1 MKMGD
6 RRQSDRADRDCLG
19 RLARGDADA
28 LDELYRRHSTTAW
41 RHALW
46 VTGSPAD
53 ADDVLQT
60 VFVRLA
66 GGGVDLLSV
75 RSLRAYLGSMV
86 RHEALRVSRRAAE
99 GPAETG
105 IDPDA
110 LLGDAPSGELAAER
124 TLLAARIA
132 ELPADQREALVLR
145 VYGGFTFREIGRA
158 AGVSTFTAASRFRLA
173 LGRLRKALGG
183 DR

>member
-1 MKMGD
+1 MGD
-6 RRQSDRADRDCLG
+6 RRQSDRADRACLG

-46 VTGSPAD
+46 VTRSAAD
-53 ADDVLQT
+53 ADDVVQT

-66 GGGVDLLSV
+66 GGGVDLLGI

-86 RHEALRVSRRAAE
+86 HHEATRIARRGDE
-99 GPAETG
+99 GRAVDG
-105 IDPDA
+105 VDPDA
-110 LLGDAPSGELAAER
+110 LVGDDSSGELEAER
-124 TLLAARIA
+124 VLLAARIA
-132 ELPADQREALVLR
+132 ELPADQREVLVLR
-145 VYGGFTFREIGRA
+145 AYGGFSFREIGRA
-158 AGVSTFTAASRFRLA
+158 VGVSTFTAASRWRLA
-173 LGRLRKALGG
+173 LGRLRQALLGG

>member
-6 RRQSDRADRDCLG
+6 RRRSDRADRACLG

-28 LDELYRRHSTTAW
+28 LEQLYRRHSTTAW

-46 VTGSPAD
+46 ITRSAAD

-66 GGGVDLLSV
+66 AGGVDLLGV
-75 RSLRAYLGSMV
+75 RSFRAYLGSMV
-86 RHEALRVSRRAAE
+86 HHEAIRVSRRRDDGRAVA
-99 GPAETG
+99 GV
-105 IDPDA
+105 DPDA
-110 LLGDAPSGELAAER
+110 LLGDDPSGDLAAER
-124 TLLAARIA
+124 TLLARRIA
-132 ELPADQREALVLR
+132 ELPADQREVLLLR
-145 VYGGFTFREIGRA
+145 AYGGFSFREIGRA
-158 AGVSTFTAASRFRLA
+158 LGLSTFTAASRWRLA

-183 DR
+183 GR

>member
-6 RRQSDRADRDCLG
+6 RRRSDRADRACLG
-19 RLARGDADA
+19 RLARGDTDA

-46 VTGSPAD
+46 ITGSAAD

-66 GGGVDLLSV
+66 GGGADLLGV
-75 RSLRAYLGSMV
+75 RSFRAYLGSMV
-86 RHEALRVSRRAAE
+86 HHEAIRVARRAAE
-99 GPAETG
+99 GRVEAG

-110 LLGDAPSGELAAER
+110 LLSDAPSGALAAER

-145 VYGGFTFREIGRA
+145 AYGGFTFREIGRA

-183 DR
+183 ER